1 MEYRPLRSFII
12 LMSVLTAC
20 GVAGAWG
27 WNRMNSVPQEV
38 RAKANLWK
46 ILTYKRPSV
55 FEPPTPAEV
64 ARVKGEVDKMKAE
77 LVATHPLLA
86 IADARNKS
94 PLPLRSILLGGY
106 LTRCDSLQLYLQR
119 ELEKRHPLSL
129 LKGTARPGDMPV
141 QGEESAPPL
150 GPLALQVLKKSP
162 DLKEIEK
169 ALEATGH
176 RIKDIT
182 WDDFETVGA
191 TGRMGFKGNVTVLVE
206 PAMAK

>member
-1 MEYRPLRSFII
+1 MNKFLLFLIYPVIGAQAFTAMAAEPASDDLAPDSPLRADRPAGWVAETIGATVS
-12 LMSVLTAC
+12 LRYHQGDEDALRQPATTA
-20 GVAGAWG
+20 
-27 WNRMNSVPQEV
+27 
-38 RAKANLWK
+38 
-46 ILTYKRPSV
+46 
-55 FEPPTPAEV
+55 
-64 ARVKGEVDKMKAE
+64 D
-77 LVATHPLLA
+77 LVLA
-86 IADARNKS
+86 IADVRRKS

-162 DLKEIEK
+162 DLKEVEK

-206 PAMAK
+206 PVMAK

>member
-1 MEYRPLRSFII
+1 MNKFLLFLIPAIGAQAFTAMAAEPASDDLAPDSPLRADRPAGWVAETIGATVS
-12 LMSVLTAC
+12 LRYHQGDEDALRQPATTA
-20 GVAGAWG
+20 
-27 WNRMNSVPQEV
+27 
-38 RAKANLWK
+38 
-46 ILTYKRPSV
+46 
-55 FEPPTPAEV
+55 
-64 ARVKGEVDKMKAE
+64 D
-77 LVATHPLLA
+77 LVLA

-150 GPLALQVLKKSP
+150 GPLALQVVKKSP